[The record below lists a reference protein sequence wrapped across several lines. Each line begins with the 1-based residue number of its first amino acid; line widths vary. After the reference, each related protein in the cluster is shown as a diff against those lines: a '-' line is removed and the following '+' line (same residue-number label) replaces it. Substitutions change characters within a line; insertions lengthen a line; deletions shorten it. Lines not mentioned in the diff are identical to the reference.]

1 MQEIHALDQE
11 IKRLKEVK
19 AIHKEF
25 RRYVEMPLGV
35 MSRPC
40 PCCRG
45 WSKKKHY
52 CSHEFCEKPCKK
64 QEEQLGQPKPA
75 KESLIQQQIRSVY
88 LQTM

>member
-25 RRYVEMPLGV
+25 RRYVEMPRIIFKYVIFQTAVVGV
-35 MSRPC
+35 MARPC
-40 PCCRG
+40 ICCRG

-64 QEEQLGQPKPA
+64 
-75 KESLIQQQIRSVY
+75 
-88 LQTM
+88 